1 MIPVPVSARRLSSG
15 PVAAALLPAGVLL
28 VLFMAIRLVL
38 AAMARHD
45 LDAGLPV
52 WARTLWSGVRLDA
65 LMALCLSLPWAIVL
79 ALLPDRARAS
89 RWFPRA
95 LSAAWFAF
103 LFFFLFVAALEVAF
117 FDEFDARFNFIAVDY
132 LIYPTEVAGNIWQS
146 YPVGRVV
153 LAIAAL
159 AFLLHRAT
167 RRSLTS
173 WATRTADG
181 RERGLGAGV
190 AALGLAA
197 AVAVAPPA
205 AAEISVNRV
214 QNEIAGNG
222 PASFFYAFWSND
234 LPYDHYYK
242 TIPKDEAARR
252 VRRLLADSES
262 EPVPG
267 GAADLFDRRES
278 EHGALGRPNFVV
290 LIEES
295 LGANFTGVL
304 GRHPENITP
313 NFDRLAAGGVLFTNF
328 YATGSRT
335 VRGLEAI
342 LCGFPPV
349 PGESIVKRHRSEKV
363 YSLARALKDQGYATM
378 FIYGGRGVFDNMR
391 PFLRANGFDR
401 FVEQADFARP
411 TFTTAWGV
419 CDEDIFDRA
428 LEEFDAEHAAGR
440 RFFAAVLSVSNHKPY
455 TYPAG
460 RIDLDPNR
468 RRREHAVK
476 YADFALGRFFD
487 KAKDRPFF
495 KNTVFVVIG
504 DHGARVYGADFI
516 PIRSYEVPFLIYAPG
531 LLKPKKVDVL
541 GSSLDIA
548 PTLMGLTHMRYESVF
563 FGRDLW
569 DVDPATSY
577 ALMQHD
583 RDVGILR
590 GDRLAVLG
598 LHRTAR
604 VFRYDRASKLFSA
617 PRPLGAEETEL
628 VRDGVALYQT
638 AYDLYQDRRY
648 RVPDAPAPLR

>member
-1 MIPVPVSARRLSSG
+1 MNAVAVPLRRLSSN
-15 PVAAALLPAGVLL
+15 PVAAALVPAGVLFF
-28 VLFMAIRLVL
+28 LFMVTRIVL
-38 AAMARHD
+38 AVLARNE
-45 LDAGLPV
+45 LDATVLA
-52 WARTLWSGVRLDA
+52 WARTWWSGVRLDVV
-65 LMALCLSLPWAIVL
+65 MALVFSLPWAIL
-79 ALLPDRARAS
+79 FSILPDRTRAG

-95 LSAAWFAF
+95 LSVAWFAF
-103 LFFFLFVAALEVAF
+103 LFAFLFVAALEVAF
-117 FDEFDARFNFIAVDY
+117 FDEFDARFNSIAVDY

-146 YPVGRVV
+146 YPVVRVV
-153 LAIAAL
+153 LAVGAL
-159 AFLLHRAT
+159 AWAIHRAT
-167 RRSLTS
+167 ARFFTA
-173 WATRTADG
+173 WAG
-181 RERGLGAGV
+181 RAAGGRKRGLGVGAM
-190 AALGLAA
+190 ALLLAA
-197 AVAVAPPA
+197 AILLAPPV

-222 PASFFYAFWSND
+222 PAAFFYAFWSND
-234 LPYDHYYK
+234 LPYDHYYR
-242 TIPKDEAARR
+242 TIPKDEAAQR
-252 VRRLLADSES
+252 VRRLLADSEAETVS
-262 EPVPG
+262 G
-267 GAADLFDRRES
+267 GVAGPLDRREW
-278 EHGALGRPNFVV
+278 ERGALDRPNFVV

-295 LGANFTGVL
+295 FGANFTGVL
-304 GRHPENITP
+304 GRHPENLTP
-313 NFDRLAAGGVLFTNF
+313 CFDRLAAGGILFTNF

-363 YSLARALKDQGYATM
+363 YSFARALKDQGYETL
-378 FIYGGRGVFDNMR
+378 FVYGGRGIFDNMR

-401 FVEQADFARP
+401 FIEQKDFARP

-428 LEEFDAEHAAGR
+428 LEEFDAQHATGR

-460 RIDLDPNR
+460 RIDLDPQR

-476 YADFALGRFFD
+476 YADYALGRFFD
-487 KAKDRPFF
+487 KARGRPFF

-531 LLKPKKVDVL
+531 MLKPKKVDVL

-548 PTLMGLTHMRYESVF
+548 PTLMGLTNMHYQSVF

-590 GDRLAVLG
+590 EGRLAVLG

-604 VFRYDRASKLFSA
+604 VFKYDRASKFFSA
-617 PRPLGAEETEL
+617 SLPLGPEETEL

-638 AYDLYQDRRY
+638 AYDLYQNRRY
-648 RVPDAPAPLR
+648 HVPDAPVLVR